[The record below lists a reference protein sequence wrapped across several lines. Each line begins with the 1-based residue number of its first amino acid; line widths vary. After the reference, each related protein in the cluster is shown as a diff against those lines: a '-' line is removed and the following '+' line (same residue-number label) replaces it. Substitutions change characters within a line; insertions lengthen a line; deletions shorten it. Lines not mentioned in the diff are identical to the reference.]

1 MSESN
6 ATILIVDDTPAIL
19 AMLYEQL
26 EQNHYAVM
34 IAESGISALQRI
46 RRMKPDLILLD
57 VVMPT
62 IDGFET
68 CRRLKADPATQEI
81 PVIFMTGLHDIN
93 ETVHGFAVGGVDY
106 IAKPLQMPE
115 VLARIR
121 THLTIRQLQQQLQE
135 QNELLE
141 QRVHERT
148 LALQTEIARRR
159 QQEAEKQKLLDMVGK
174 QSDQLRSLT
183 AWVIDS
189 QQQHGAGLSAS
200 LRLQISQ
207 TLHIVRMH
215 LDLIDDTVRQMEDR
229 GKRDLIEQQVDHL
242 QMALT
247 HLEEELGM
255 FATEMN
261 KPTAAAQEVLGNP
274 LIKLSAREREVM
286 QLIINGKPN
295 SEIAE
300 LLYVSETTVRTYRS
314 RILQKLE
321 LDDVT
326 ALVKFALKHNLT
338 SL

>member
-1 MSESN
+1 MSESS

-19 AMLYEQL
+19 ALLYEQL
-26 EQNHYAVM
+26 EQNDFSVM
-34 IAESGISALQRI
+34 VAESGTSALQRI
-46 RRMKPDLILLD
+46 RRIKPDLILLD
-57 VVMPT
+57 VLMPNL
-62 IDGFET
+62 DGFET

-93 ETVHGFAVGGVDY
+93 EMVHGFAVGGVDY
-106 IAKPLQMPE
+106 ITKPLQMPE
-115 VLARIR
+115 VLARVH

-148 LALQTEIARRR
+148 QALQGEINRRR

-189 QQQHGAGLSAS
+189 HQQHGAGLSAT
-200 LRLQISQ
+200 LRIQMTQ
-207 TLHIVRMH
+207 TLHIVQIQ
-215 LDLIDDTVRQMEDR
+215 LDLINDAVAQLTDR
-229 GKRDLIEQQVDHL
+229 ASRELIAYHSHHL
-242 QMALT
+242 SVTLKQ
-247 HLEEELGM
+247 LEEELGS
-255 FATEMN
+255 FVTEIN
-261 KPTAAAQEVLGNP
+261 KPSPVAQEALENP

-286 QLIINGKPN
+286 QLIVDGKANP
-295 SEIAE
+295 EIAE

-326 ALVKFALKHNLT
+326 ALIKFALKHRLT

>member
-1 MSESN
+1 MSESS

-19 AMLYEQL
+19 ALLYEQL
-26 EQNHYAVM
+26 EQNDFSVM
-34 IAESGISALQRI
+34 VAESGTSALQRI
-46 RRMKPDLILLD
+46 RRIKPDLILLD
-57 VVMPT
+57 VLMPNL
-62 IDGFET
+62 DGFET

-93 ETVHGFAVGGVDY
+93 EMVHGFAVGGVDY
-106 IAKPLQMPE
+106 ITKPLQMPE
-115 VLARIR
+115 VLARVH

-148 LALQTEIARRR
+148 QALQAEINRRR
-159 QQEAEKQKLLDMVGK
+159 QQEAEKQKLLDMVSK

-189 QQQHGAGLSAS
+189 HQQHGAGLSAT
-200 LRLQISQ
+200 LRTQMTQ
-207 TLHIVRMH
+207 TLHIVQMQ
-215 LDLIDDTVRQMEDR
+215 LDLINDAVAQLTDRASRELIAYHSHNLTVTLAQ
-229 GKRDLIEQQVDHL
+229 
-242 QMALT
+242 
-247 HLEEELGM
+247 LEEELGS
-255 FATEMN
+255 FVTEIN
-261 KPTAAAQEVLGNP
+261 KPNLVAQEALENP

-286 QLIINGKPN
+286 QLIVDGKANP
-295 SEIAE
+295 EIAE

-326 ALVKFALKHNLT
+326 ALIKFALKHNLT

>member
-46 RRMKPDLILLD
+46 RRMRPDLILLD
-57 VVMPT
+57 ILMPT

-106 IAKPLQMPE
+106 ITKPLQMPE

-135 QNELLE
+135 QNEMLE

-183 AWVIDS
+183 AWVIHS
-189 QQQHGAGLSAS
+189 HQQHGAGLSAT
-200 LRLQISQ
+200 LRAQMAQ

-215 LDLIDDTVRQMEDR
+215 LELIYNAVAQVEHQANRELIDYHVQ
-229 GKRDLIEQQVDHL
+229 HL
-242 QMALT
+242 QAALAQ
-247 HLEEELGM
+247 LEEELGIV
-255 FATEMN
+255 ATEIN

-286 QLIINGKPN
+286 QLIIDGKPN

-326 ALVKFALKHNLT
+326 ALIKFALKHQLT

>member
-46 RRMKPDLILLD
+46 RRMRPDLILLD
-57 VVMPT
+57 ILMPT

-106 IAKPLQMPE
+106 ITKPLQMPE

-135 QNELLE
+135 QNEMLE

-189 QQQHGAGLSAS
+189 HQQHGAGLSAT
-200 LRLQISQ
+200 LRIQMTQ

-215 LDLIDDTVRQMEDR
+215 LELIHGAVAQV
-229 GKRDLIEQQVDHL
+229 EQQANRELLDHHVQHL
-242 QMALT
+242 AVALT
-247 HLEEELGM
+247 QLEEELGI
-255 FATEMN
+255 FATEIN

-286 QLIINGKPN
+286 QLIIDGKPN
-295 SEIAE
+295 TEIAE

-326 ALVKFALKHNLT
+326 ALIKFALKHQLT

>member
-1 MSESN
+1 MSESS
-6 ATILIVDDTPAIL
+6 ATILIVDDTSAIL
-19 AMLYEQL
+19 ALLYEQL
-26 EQNHYAVM
+26 EQNNFSVM
-34 IAESGISALQRI
+34 VAESGVSALQRI
-46 RRMKPDLILLD
+46 RRLKPDLILLD
-57 VVMPT
+57 VLMPNL
-62 IDGFET
+62 DGFET

-93 ETVHGFAVGGVDY
+93 EMVHGFAVGGVDY
-106 IAKPLQMPE
+106 ITKPLQMPE
-115 VLARIR
+115 VLARIH

-148 LALQTEIARRR
+148 LALQAEISRRR

-174 QSDQLRSLT
+174 QSDQLRALT

-189 QQQHGAGLSAS
+189 HHQHGVGLSAT
-200 LRLQISQ
+200 LRAQMTETLQIV
-207 TLHIVRMH
+207 HMH
-215 LDLIDDTVRQMEDR
+215 LDLINDTVARLDDQISRE
-229 GKRDLIEQQVDHL
+229 LIVYQTTNLRTSLAQ
-242 QMALT
+242 
-247 HLEEELGM
+247 LEEELGI
-255 FATEMN
+255 FVVEIN
-261 KPTAAAQEVLGNP
+261 KPSPAAQEVMGNP

-286 QLIINGKPN
+286 QLIVDGKAN
-295 SEIAE
+295 AEIAD

-326 ALVKFALKHNLT
+326 ALIKFALKHRLT